1 MKARLI
7 NQDKQLIIEFWRH
20 YLKSQ
25 RQLFLRNIAY
35 PLLSL
40 ICFIPSISFAD
51 REIKSSAA
59 RKNRETEKEAQTQ
72 ARRSNLVFGWLGMGG
87 GLSYLHSVAQTV
99 SLGAEASMNGSDC
112 DGISYGEFPGLKC
125 SFTASNFLAQAAWL
139 SKGDE
144 GLLFSIDLGVSY
156 LQGSLEMPQGTDSI
170 SAFGPS
176 LGFKAG
182 YVWTLDNN
190 LVFGFLANFVGTT
203 AKLSDFKQK
212 QLVSS
217 TEVFKAVDD
226 RKAIPSTLGPVL
238 GFAF

>member
-1 MKARLI
+1 M
-7 NQDKQLIIEFWRH
+7 
-20 YLKSQ
+20 KSQ
-25 RQLFLRNIAY
+25 IQLFLRNIAY

-51 REIKSSAA
+51 RGAKSSAV
-59 RKNRETEKEAQTQ
+59 RKNRETEKEAQTL
-72 ARRSNLVFGWLGMGG
+72 ASRNNLVFSWLGVGG
-87 GLSYLHSVAQTV
+87 GISYLHSVAHNV
-99 SLGAEASMNGSDC
+99 SLGAEVSMNESDC
-112 DGISYGEFPGLKC
+112 DGISFGEFPGLKC
-125 SFTASNFLAQAAWL
+125 SFTASSFQAQAAWL
-139 SKGDE
+139 SSGDA
-144 GLLFSIDLGVSY
+144 GLLFSINLGVSY
-156 LQGSLEMPQGTDSI
+156 LQGSLEMPQGSDSI

-176 LGFKAG
+176 LGIKAG
-182 YVWTLDNN
+182 YVWTLYNN
-190 LVFGFLANFVGTT
+190 LVFGFLANVVGTT